1 MILDDNSPG
10 FYFVLDEKRKIKIMN
25 NGKLFVS
32 YALGRIYSGTI
43 GGVIGIIFLTWLV
56 STLNQQGAG
65 AQSIAGTVAGL
76 IVTVLFSIRA
86 TVKWSADHPYR
97 LMLWYT
103 ISMTLDII
111 VIFSC
116 QSLPWVILGSS
127 AVTSVGPSV
136 FLQARAV
143 MLNRVMAADE
153 LSIFKNR
160 LDTIGIISTICGS
173 AIGMITPVSLDIIG
187 WLTLAYLILILHANL
202 WQIRELE
209 KMPKLKL
216 K

>member
-1 MILDDNSPG
+1 MD
-10 FYFVLDEKRKIKIMN
+10 
-25 NGKLFVS
+25 KLFIS
-32 YALGRIYSGTI
+32 YALGRLWSGII

-65 AQSIAGTVAGL
+65 AQSIAGTIASL
-76 IVTVLFSIRA
+76 IVTIMFSTRSI
-86 TVKWSADHPYR
+86 VKWSADHPYR
-97 LMLWYT
+97 LMVWYT
-103 ISMTLDII
+103 LCMVTNITI
-111 VIFSC
+111 IFSC

-127 AVTSVGPSV
+127 AITSVGPSV
-136 FLQARAV
+136 FLQARSV

-160 LDTIGIISTICGS
+160 LDTIGTISALAGS
-173 AIGMITPVSLDIIG
+173 GLGMITPVSLDVVG
-187 WLTLAYLILILHANL
+187 WLTLVYLILILHANL

-209 KMPKLKL
+209 KMPRLKI

>member
-1 MILDDNSPG
+1 
-10 FYFVLDEKRKIKIMN
+10 MN
-25 NGKLFVS
+25 NGKLFVA
-32 YALGRIYSGTI
+32 YALGRIYTGTI
-43 GGVIGIIFLTWLV
+43 GGVIGIVFLTWLV

-65 AQSIAGTVAGL
+65 AQSIASTIAGL
-76 IVTVLFSIRA
+76 VVTVLFSTKSI
-86 TVKWSADHPYR
+86 VKWAASRPYK
-97 LMLWYT
+97 LMVWYT
-103 ISMTLDII
+103 VSMLISIT
-111 VIFSC
+111 VIFTC

-143 MLNRVMAADE
+143 MLNRVMASDE
-153 LSIFKNR
+153 LSLFKNK
-160 LDTIGIISTICGS
+160 LDTIGTISALAGS
-173 AIGMITPVSLDIIG
+173 GLGMITPVSLDVVG
-187 WLTLAYLILILHANL
+187 WLSLVYLVLILHANV